1 MNATTPAAKSSLA
14 GATVLVV
21 DDDERDLSWMSAAL
35 RGEGCRVLEAGSGE
49 EGLMVFED
57 HEGEVDVLLAD
68 LSMPGMDGVEFVQNV
83 RRRSPRPKVIFVS
96 GYRSRWSGGAD
107 QDHFFEKSADSE
119 RLVQKVR
126 EVLDGK
132 GPALSLLNMVCR

>member
-1 MNATTPAAKSSLA
+1 MKEPPTSAELSLV

-21 DDDERDLSWMSAAL
+21 DDDERDLKWMSAAL

-57 HEGEVDVLLAD
+57 HAGAVDVLLAD

-96 GYRSRWSGGAD
+96 GYRSRWLAD
-107 QDHFFEKSADSE
+107 GEQDHFFEKSADSE
-119 RLVQKVR
+119 RLVRKVR